1 MNDFLEN
8 NVLKRLLCGN
18 PIVGESGKRFDNGG
32 CSSVKNLIT
41 LHNII
46 LKHEIKQSLEVGF
59 LFGTSALAILLAY
72 QQKGLLIDSLH
83 VAIDPFQ
90 KTSWDN
96 AGRIILKSAGFE
108 NNIKIIDDYSC
119 FALPDLIKLNQKFD
133 LIYIDGSHL
142 FEDVFTDF
150 YFSDKLLSPGG
161 IVLFDDNADPHI
173 HKVIRFIKTNFKS
186 FYKELNLNQYVNRT
200 GFDMLKYKAASY
212 IGKNQ
217 LVGFTKISDSQRP
230 WNSRFNNF

>member
-8 NVLKRLLCGN
+8 SVLKLLLNGN
-18 PIVGESGKRFDNGG
+18 PIVGETGKSFDKGG
-32 CSSVKNLIT
+32 CSSVNNLIT

-46 LKHEIKQSLEVGF
+46 LKHEIKNSLEVGF

-72 QQKGLLIDSLH
+72 QKKGFLKDSRH

-96 AGRIILKSAGFE
+96 AGKVIVKSAGFE

-119 FALPDLIKLNQKFD
+119 FALPALIKQNQKFD

-150 YFSDKLLSPGG
+150 YFSDKLLPVGG
-161 IVLFDDNADPHI
+161 IVLFDDNSDPHV
-173 HKVIRFIKTNFKS
+173 HKVTRFIKTNYNS
-186 FYKELNLNQYVNRT
+186 YYERLDLDQYVNRT
-200 GFDMLKYKAASY
+200 GFKKLKFKAASL
-212 IGKNQ
+212 IGKTQ
-217 LVGFTKISDSQRP
+217 LLGFTKISDSQRS
-230 WNSRFNNF
+230 WDSRFHKF